1 MTYRRLDVSRAR
13 SKVMLERGGRRMSL
27 RDDRRALLAALMIVI
42 GLLLFTIAFA
52 NVIGP
57 PN

>member
-13 SKVMLERGGRRMSL
+13 SKVMLERGWRRMSL

-52 NVIGP
+52 NVIGT

>member
-52 NVIGP
+52 GLIGP

>member
-1 MTYRRLDVSRAR
+1 MLRRGRPSSLVAGYTRA
-13 SKVMLERGGRRMSL
+13 V
-27 RDDRRALLAALMIVI
+27 LAALMIVV

-52 NVIGP
+52 TVIGP

>member
-13 SKVMLERGGRRMSL
+13 SKVMLGRGGRRMSL
-27 RDDRRALLAALMIVI
+27 RDYGRALLAALMIVI